1 MARNKG
7 DNSIE
12 PSQKMRQLTI
22 GQKGNAGGEVVI
34 YNPNDSIRLE
44 VRLENETVWLNGEQL
59 SILFNRDKK
68 TIGKHINNAL
78 QEELMGCQLSQN
90 LRRNRDA
97 ERAGFMD
104 VISLTMLVD
113 PS

>member
-7 DNSIE
+7 DNSGE
-12 PSQKMRQLTI
+12 PSQKLRQLTI
-22 GQKGNAGGEVVI
+22 WQKGNAVGEVVI

-44 VRLENETVWLNGEQL
+44 VRLENETVWLNREQL

-78 QEELMGCQLSQN
+78 QEELMGLPTIVRT
-90 LRRNRDA
+90 LR
-97 ERAGFMD
+97 ERGSWMWM
-104 VISLTMLVD
+104 SLTMLVG

>member
-22 GQKGNAGGEVVI
+22 GQKGNAGGKVVI

-44 VRLENETVWLNGEQL
+44 VRLENETVWLNREQL

-78 QEELMGCQLSQN
+78 QEELMGLPTV
-90 LRRNRDA
+90 A
-97 ERAGFMD
+97 KFAPE
-104 VISLTMLVD
+104 
-113 PS
+113 

>member
-1 MARNKG
+1 
-7 DNSIE
+7 
-12 PSQKMRQLTI
+12 MRQLTI

-44 VRLENETVWLNGEQL
+44 VRLENETVWLNREQL

-78 QEELMGCQLSQN
+78 QEELMGLPTIVRTLKDRVSW
-90 LRRNRDA
+90 
-97 ERAGFMD
+97 MW
-104 VISLTMLVD
+104 ISLTMLVD

>member
-44 VRLENETVWLNGEQL
+44 VRLENETVWLNREQL

-68 TIGKHINNAL
+68 TKEFVITIPRKEHHVNAPT
-78 QEELMGCQLSQN
+78 S
-90 LRRNRDA
+90 R
-97 ERAGFMD
+97 
-104 VISLTMLVD
+104 
-113 PS
+113 